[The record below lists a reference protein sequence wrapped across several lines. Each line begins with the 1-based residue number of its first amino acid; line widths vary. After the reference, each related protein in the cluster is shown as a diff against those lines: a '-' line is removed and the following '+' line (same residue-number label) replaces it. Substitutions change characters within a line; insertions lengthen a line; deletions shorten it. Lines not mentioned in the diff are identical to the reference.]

1 MSIKNQDI
9 QGDHVLRMKVA
20 STGNAAS
27 TGVQVVARAPFA
39 CTVQAITFTPD
50 AAVVAD
56 ATNNATLQVTNRTTG
71 GGSTAVASGTTT
83 TGNGMTAFTPWTPSL
98 SGTAANLN
106 LAAGDVISIDKTVGG
121 TGVLIPAGLVEIT
134 VRAR

>member
-9 QGDHVLRMKVA
+9 QGDHVIRMKVP

-39 CTVQAITFTPD
+39 CTVQSITFTPD
-50 AAVVAD
+50 SGVTAD

-71 GGSTAVASGTTT
+71 AGTTSVASVTTT
-83 TGNGMTAFTPWTPSL
+83 TGFGMTAYTPATIAVSA
-98 SGTAANLN
+98 TAANLN
-106 LAAGDVISIDKTVGG
+106 LAAGDVISLDKTVGG
-121 TGVLIPAGLVEIT
+121 TGVIIPAGLVEIV